1 MNQSIVL
8 IVIIDSDTIV
18 TISNE
23 TSFAISITSLPLQFM
38 TDLSAGNV
46 KILEG
51 FKLILLLLYYKY
63 CTSNLTLIIINDEE
77 NYSVYLAA
85 ISNNVALNLIPVKFL

>member
-1 MNQSIVL
+1 MNQNILL
-8 IVIIDSDTIV
+8 IVVINSDTIV
-18 TISNE
+18 TISKE
-23 TSFAISITSLPLQFM
+23 TSFVISITSLPPHFM
-38 TDLSAGNV
+38 ADLSAGNV

-51 FKLILLLLYYKY
+51 FKLILLLYYKY